1 MSPPEDDSPDLSQ
14 KLAGRPRPGDGVAGE
29 KAIRAERLMNAPLM
43 IAAALTL
50 PAVAL
55 TESSATGW
63 LGTLGAILN
72 WGTWLAFAVELVVML
87 ILVPDRRT
95 YLRHHLVLVVVVVL
109 TPPILPP
116 GLQSIRAIRL
126 LRLLRLLK
134 LAQLSHQLFSGRG
147 LQYAALMTALT
158 AVAGGAVYRAFE
170 QSSQQLTEWE
180 GLYWAIGTMTTL
192 GTQYESHT
200 TGSQITATIILLIGI
215 SFIAMLTG
223 AIAHRFLNPGSAGAG
238 PAGDDRSPPER

>member
-1 MSPPEDDSPDLSQ
+1 MDSPEEDRPDLSQ
-14 KLAGRPRPGDGVAGE
+14 ELSGRPRPGDGVTGE
-29 KAIRAERLMNAPLM
+29 KAIRAERLLNTPLM

-55 TESSATGW
+55 TESAATGW
-63 LGTLGAILN
+63 LGALGQILN
-72 WGTWLAFAVELVVML
+72 WGTWLAFALELVVML

-109 TPPILPP
+109 TPPVLPP
-116 GLQSIRAIRL
+116 GLQSLRAVRL

-147 LQYAALMTALT
+147 LQYAALMTAVT
-158 AVAGGAVYRAFE
+158 AVAGGSVYRAFE
-170 QSSQQLTEWE
+170 QGSQHLTEWE

-192 GTQYESHT
+192 GSQYEAHT
-200 TGSQITATIILLIGI
+200 VGSQITATVILLIGI
-215 SFIAMLTG
+215 SFVAMLTG
-223 AIAHRFLNPGSAGAG
+223 AIAQRFLNPPAADSD
-238 PAGDDRSPPER
+238 PAGD